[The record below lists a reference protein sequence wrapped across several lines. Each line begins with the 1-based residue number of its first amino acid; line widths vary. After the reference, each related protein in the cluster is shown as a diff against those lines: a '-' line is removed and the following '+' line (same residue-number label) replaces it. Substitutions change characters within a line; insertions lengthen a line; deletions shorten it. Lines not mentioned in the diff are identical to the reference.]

1 MKTPRVKD
9 FDPDAK
15 VPTLKSSLDN
25 MPAIQKPK
33 HANITP
39 LPRKTLSSTEAV
51 EKTEKPKKA
60 AEAPIHPVLP
70 VRDVRRERDVPPV
83 PYKRIMKSRWPIDIY
98 QDQYESL
105 KNLALEDR
113 MKGGAGSMSAMIRE
127 AIDKLITE
135 RKGKR

>member
-1 MKTPRVKD
+1 MKTLRVKD

-39 LPRKTLSSTEAV
+39 LSRKMLSSTEAV

-60 AEAPIHPVLP
+60 NEAPI
-70 VRDVRRERDVPPV
+70 PP
-83 PYKRIMKSRWPIDIY
+83 RTTRT
-98 QDQYESL
+98 
-105 KNLALEDR
+105 
-113 MKGGAGSMSAMIRE
+113 GC
-127 AIDKLITE
+127 TE
-135 RKGKR
+135 RAGRTPRTI